1 MIAKSCLAQALTSN
15 LLWLIKCQNNLPGDL
30 EELGDRKTL
39 TTKPPR
45 TDHVWSVES
54 REASFRQ
61 SGFLVAERG
70 WSFLGSTALRLV
82 ALGLFFIS
90 SFPLKA
96 RRCAVPKVSWV
107 VVGLFSM
114 TKCCEVSESQRQQG
128 GEGERRHF
136 ELERGQV
143 EAAQNLFSLL
153 E

>member
-82 ALGLFFIS
+82 ALGLFFHFLF
-90 SFPLKA
+90 SFEGKEM
-96 RRCAVPKVSWV
+96 RCAKGQLGSGWTFLDDKMLR
-107 VVGLFSM
+107 GL
-114 TKCCEVSESQRQQG
+114 
-128 GEGERRHF
+128 
-136 ELERGQV
+136 
-143 EAAQNLFSLL
+143 
-153 E
+153 